1 MINLVSIF
9 RGKPGRATAR
19 KSSSQRGDGRLKA
32 IVWTVLLVAG
42 GYTCIKVIPIYM
54 NEYQLQD
61 KMQEVARFATVS
73 HRTDDEL
80 RDAIWQEIQDLG
92 IPARKEDIKIENTG
106 RYAKISVDYSVP
118 LDLIIYH
125 GELHFSPSSD
135 NKSLT

>member
-1 MINLVSIF
+1 MINLLSIF
-9 RGKPGRATAR
+9 GGKLGRATAR
-19 KSSSQRGDGRLKA
+19 KSSSQRGAGRLKA

-42 GYTCIKVIPIYM
+42 AYTCFKVIPIYT
-54 NEYQLQD
+54 NEYQLQE

-73 HRTDDEL
+73 HKTDDEL
-80 RDAIWQEIQDLG
+80 RDAVWQEIQDLG

-118 LDLIIYH
+118 LDLIFYH

>member
-1 MINLVSIF
+1 MLNLLSIF
-9 RGKPGRATAR
+9 GGKPGRAAAR
-19 KSSSQRGDGRLKA
+19 NSFSQRGGGRLKA
-32 IVWTVLLVAG
+32 IVVTVLLVAG
-42 GYTCIKVIPIYM
+42 AYTCFKVVPIYM

-80 RDAIWQEIQDLG
+80 RDTIWQEIQDLG

>member
-9 RGKPGRATAR
+9 GGKPGRATPR
-19 KSSSQRGDGRLKA
+19 KSSSQRGGGRLKA

-42 GYTCIKVIPIYM
+42 GYTCFKIIPIYV

-73 HRTDDEL
+73 RRTDDEL
-80 RDAIWQEIQDLG
+80 RDVIWQEIQDLG

-118 LDLIIYH
+118 LDLIFYH
-125 GELHFSPSSD
+125 GELHFTPSSD

>member
-1 MINLVSIF
+1 MINLLSIF
-9 RGKPGRATAR
+9 GGKPGRTTAR
-19 KSSSQRGDGRLKA
+19 KSFSQRGEGRVKA

-42 GYTCIKVIPIYM
+42 GYTCFKLIPIYV

-61 KMQEVARFATVS
+61 KIEEVARFATVS
-73 HRTDDEL
+73 HKTDDEL

-106 RYAKISVDYSVP
+106 RFAKISVDYSVP
-118 LDLIIYH
+118 LDLIFYH
-125 GELHFSPSSD
+125 GELHFSPSSE